1 VLCGEISFPKE
12 GGKKMAADL
21 SKISILARREIE
33 ARILSPVIAAF
44 IQEVGK
50 ERALQIFEPIIQS
63 LARESGRQLAKWMD
77 GNSLEAF
84 ARGMDLWTRE
94 DALQLEIIEQN
105 PKRFAFNVTR
115 CRYADMYK
123 ELGILEFGK
132 ILSCNRDAALIEGM
146 NPKIRFTRTQTI
158 MEGAPFCD
166 FRYETKD

>member
-1 VLCGEISFPKE
+1 
-12 GGKKMAADL
+12 MAADL

-44 IQEVGK
+44 IQEIGK
-50 ERALQIFEPIIQS
+50 ERARQILEPIIQS
-63 LARESGRQLAKWMD
+63 LARESGQQLAKWMG

-105 PKRFAFNVTR
+105 SKHFAFNVTR

-123 ELGILEFGK
+123 ELGMLEFGN

-146 NPKIRFTRTQTI
+146 NPNIRFTRTQTI
-158 MEGAPFCD
+158 MGGAPFCD
-166 FRYETKD
+166 FRYEAKD